1 MQELDILIW
10 GDAEGKRAAGRGT
23 PRLILAYEGGN
34 LGRNDR
40 MIKIIKIIKKLLTKG
55 FYSGILI
62 RLSER
67 IASENVIILKY
78 FRKIKKSVDR

>member
-40 MIKIIKIIKKLLTKG
+40 MIKIIKKLLTKG

-67 IASENVIILKY
+67 IASENVTILKY